1 MVSLAECVCL
11 RQTEARGRDG
21 LSLSTEETVSPREWG
36 SDYREPLGS
45 QRNFQIDSVR
55 DANSVQSESPEVLKL
70 QRFLQEDTGM
80 RGTEGRADGLMNIR
94 GTRQAVPKKEV
105 LIKGKKT
112 QVADLFA
119 FHY

>member
-1 MVSLAECVCL
+1 MQSVFACVK
-11 RQTEARGRDG
+11 QKPGAGRRA
-21 LSLSTEETVSPREWG
+21 LPVHRRPVSPREWG

-80 RGTEGRADGLMNIR
+80 GGTEGRADGLMNIR
-94 GTRQAVPKKEV
+94 GTRQAVPRKEV
-105 LIKGKKT
+105 LIKGKKP